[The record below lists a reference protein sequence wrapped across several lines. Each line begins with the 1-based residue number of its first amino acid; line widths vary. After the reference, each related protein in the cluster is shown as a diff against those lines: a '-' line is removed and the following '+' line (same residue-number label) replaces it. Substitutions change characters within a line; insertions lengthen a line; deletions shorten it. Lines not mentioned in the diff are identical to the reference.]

1 MAAAVTCPEPTCTG
15 RVSDTSTCSST
26 SEAGLRLGGGG
37 TTSDPQGTGPK
48 RRRVHGAGHRA
59 PRVLL
64 LSARIHRR
72 SPCRPSRSHD
82 LPRRSGEGVGSPH
95 QPRRRHF
102 PGCCWLGQRPVRGD
116 APDATFLCH
125 FERAVDICERG
136 PYAEIS
142 RYLSIHRGPA
152 GRAFD
157 TLTYLCRFTTPTAA
171 RTRLWSIRTTI
182 TKVD

>member
-1 MAAAVTCPEPTCTG
+1 VARISQGGGISLAVAGLVNDLFAVT
-15 RVSDTSTCSST
+15 
-26 SEAGLRLGGGG
+26 
-37 TTSDPQGTGPK
+37 
-48 RRRVHGAGHRA
+48 
-59 PRVLL
+59 
-64 LSARIHRR
+64 
-72 SPCRPSRSHD
+72 
-82 LPRRSGEGVGSPH
+82 
-95 QPRRRHF
+95 
-102 PGCCWLGQRPVRGD
+102 
-116 APDATFLCH
+116 PDVTFLCH
-125 FERAVDICERG
+125 FERAVNICERG